1 MALNLQAK
9 QAIVAQMAE
18 IAQTAVSA
26 VVVDYRGLTVG
37 ELTELRVKA
46 RSGGVHLQVIR
57 NTLAKRALAGTSFEC
72 LQDTLGGPLLLAFSL
87 TEPSAAARLLKEFAK
102 SHDKLEVKALSIGGQ
117 VISAK
122 QIDRVATLPT
132 KDEAIARLMGLL
144 QAPTTKLVRTMAE
157 PHAKMVR
164 LFAAVREQKQSA

>member
-1 MALNLQAK
+1 MALNLQSK

-18 IAQTAVSA
+18 IAQSAVSA

-46 RSGGVHLQVIR
+46 RKDGVHLQVIR

-72 LQDTLGGPLLLAFSL
+72 LQETLGGPLLLAFSL

-102 SHDKLEVKALSIGGQ
+102 THDKLEVKALSIGGQ
-117 VISAK
+117 LFSAK
-122 QIDRVATLPT
+122 QIDKVATLPT

-144 QAPTTKLVRTMAE
+144 QAPVTKLVRTMVE
-157 PHAKMVR
+157 PHAKLVR
-164 LFAAVREQKQSA
+164 LFAAVRDKKQSA

>member
-26 VVVDYRGLTVG
+26 VVVDYRGLTVS

-46 RSGGVHLQVIR
+46 RKGGVHLQVIR

-72 LQDTLGGPLLLAFSL
+72 LQDSLGGPLLLAFSL

-132 KDEAIARLMGLL
+132 KDEAIAKFMGLL
-144 QAPTTKLVRTMAE
+144 QAPVTKLVRTMAE
-157 PHAKMVR
+157 PHAKLVR
-164 LFAAVREQKQSA
+164 LFAAVRDQKQSA

>member
-1 MALNLQAK
+1 VALNLQSK

-18 IAQTAVSA
+18 IAQSAVSA

-46 RSGGVHLQVIR
+46 RKDGVHLQVIR

-72 LQDTLGGPLLLAFSL
+72 LQETLGGPLLLAFSL

-102 SHDKLEVKALSIGGQ
+102 THDKLEVKALSIGGQ
-117 VISAK
+117 LFSAK
-122 QIDRVATLPT
+122 QIDKVATLPT

-144 QAPTTKLVRTMAE
+144 QAPVTKLVRTMVE
-157 PHAKMVR
+157 PHAKLVR
-164 LFAAVREQKQSA
+164 LFAAVRDKKQSA